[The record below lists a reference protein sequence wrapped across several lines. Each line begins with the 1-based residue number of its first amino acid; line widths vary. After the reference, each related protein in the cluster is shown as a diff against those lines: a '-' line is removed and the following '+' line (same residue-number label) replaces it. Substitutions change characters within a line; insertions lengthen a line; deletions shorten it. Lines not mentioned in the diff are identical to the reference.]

1 MPGVIRKFAFY
12 FFAFIT
18 ALFVFVGIVIVYA
31 WTEPASAPPTGNV
44 SAPVNVGATSQYKS
58 GALGVGGVFHGYSTG
73 IFDGNVGIGT
83 PTPETK
89 LNVVGSNTTPT
100 IGIIRGLNRAAGGT
114 GVRGDANGG
123 DADDGTKSMGVYGL
137 GSIGVYGL
145 GNTGGVWGNNGLY
158 AANPADAG
166 YGVRG
171 QSDYG
176 YGGYFTS
183 AGGYALI
190 TGTGNVGIGT
200 LTPSQRLDVSGYVRG
215 ATGLCIGDD
224 CRTSWP
230 SGGGVSFPIIV
241 QPSSFT
247 SLNEDQ
253 THNQINQGWITHQI
267 LMTKH
272 IGTKLKFKLHLVGD
286 YDQHLKVRLCYGAT
300 VTNENVPEFA
310 LTTANC
316 GTEIKNI
323 GGAWTSTNRSPVS
336 REGEANLTVPDNQY
350 KYITLQTSIDGG
362 NYYWGWLHYLIEE

>member
-1 MPGVIRKFAFY
+1 MIGRIIKYRFSKIKEFSILFIAFV
-12 FFAFIT
+12 FAFII
-18 ALFVFVGIVIVYA
+18 FFGIAIVYA
-31 WTEPASAPPTGNV
+31 WTEPAQAPPSGNI
-44 SAPVNVGATSQYKS
+44 SAPVNVGVTSQYKS

-73 IFDGNVGIGT
+73 IFDSNVGIGKSS
-83 PTPETK
+83 PIYQ
-89 LNVVGSNTTPT
+89 LDVVGDVAWS
-100 IGIIRGLNRAAGGT
+100 GT
-114 GVRGDANGG
+114 LQ
-123 DADDGTKSMGVYGL
+123 K
-137 GSIGVYGL
+137 GSVPWSRLISFPS
-145 GNTGGVWGNNGLY
+145 
-158 AANPADAG
+158 ACPS
-166 YGVRG
+166 G
-171 QSDYG
+171 QYVTAVGSSLICS
-176 YGGYFTS
+176 TS
-183 AGGYALI
+183 ATSSASYA
-190 TGTGNVGIGT
+190 
-200 LTPSQRLDVSGYVRG
+200 
-215 ATGLCIGDD
+215 
-224 CRTSWP
+224 
-230 SGGGVSFPIIV
+230 FPVIV